1 MWYPGVPIMFS
12 KGPPNAFFR
21 TFPIAPRFYP
31 NFIHEQGD
39 LLLFILIT
47 LISAHRAC
55 ERCFQNFG
63 HHFSPNTRFQELGY
77 LYVCLIEGIIYT
89 MAQCPLEKPI
99 IRGTSTIDNNQN
111 EKKVVIN
118 VNILSKIY
126 QENNL
131 KKSFDIFFDFIH
143 LKINKIRGS
152 IDSINKIKIPKKTFK
167 NMYIYFQKLCS
178 LN

>member
-1 MWYPGVPIMFS
+1 
-12 KGPPNAFFR
+12 
-21 TFPIAPRFYP
+21 
-31 NFIHEQGD
+31 
-39 LLLFILIT
+39 
-47 LISAHRAC
+47 
-55 ERCFQNFG
+55 
-63 HHFSPNTRFQELGY
+63 
-77 LYVCLIEGIIYT
+77 
-89 MAQCPLEKPI
+89 MALCPLEKPI